1 METIAFIVFSL
12 VAMAAWKFV
21 LRKSFL
27 DHVRD
32 ELFDLR
38 DELRAKFI
46 ENGWSLDSEAYKR
59 ARDLINAHLRL
70 TDNLSVWRI
79 VYTQVAVNNNPSL
92 AKEIEARFEAR
103 FANVPRSQAKF
114 VQDLR
119 VRSLNTVMGFAVFN
133 SFPLLV
139 IGTLVLPFV
148 LLERI
153 VSALRRGLGVFFN
166 ATYQS
171 LAHFEATLTDFICRA
186 VDLVANFV
194 FQPSI
199 VEGYSVRRA
208 KG

>member
-1 METIAFIVFSL
+1 METIAFIVFAL
-12 VAMAAWKFV
+12 LAMAAWKFV

-32 ELFDLR
+32 QLFDLR

-46 ENGWSLDSEAYKR
+46 ENGWGLDSEAYKQ

-70 TDNLSVWRI
+70 TENLSVWRI
-79 VYTQVAVNNNPSL
+79 VYTQVAVNSNPDL
-92 AKEIEARFEAR
+92 LREIESRFGAR
-103 FANVPRSQAKF
+103 FAKVPANQAKF

-139 IGTLVLPFV
+139 IGTLLLPFV
-148 LLERI
+148 LMERI
-153 VSALRRGLGVFFN
+153 VSALRRGVGVFLG

-171 LAHFEATLTDFICRA
+171 FAHFEATLTDFICRA
-186 VDLVANFV
+186 VDLVASFV
-194 FQPSI
+194 FQPSV
-199 VEGYSVRRA
+199 VEGYAVRKA
-208 KG
+208 KS